1 MMHSSIALKAII
13 MKFDEQTLS
22 DSNVFVAVVRCGS
35 FANAA
40 RSLDLSQSVASRAVA
55 RLEKRLGVRVLNRT
69 TRSVSLTDDGRG
81 LFERLEPLLEG
92 FEDAFTSTAEGQSS
106 VRGRLRVKIHPTLTY
121 VIDGKQLR
129 AFLEDYTE
137 LSVEFI
143 SGDKLGDL
151 VGEGLDIALYVGE
164 LPSSSLIA
172 KKLLDTRVITVAAP
186 DYLAKHMRVNHPSD
200 LLNSGHT
207 LIDYRNPETGR
218 TFPWEYHR
226 GRKIVKIATTG
237 RLIVSDIVNLH
248 GICVAG
254 WGIAQVLEVA
264 VKPMLD
270 AGALVKLLPEWGD
283 ERFPLYAV
291 YPSRNYVPPKVRVF
305 IDFVSSAVSRGH
317 PRDHCRNEASSN
329 YNHG

>member
-1 MMHSSIALKAII
+1 MR
-13 MKFDEQTLS
+13 FDEQTLS

-55 RLEKRLGVRVLNRT
+55 RLEKRLGVRVLDRT
-69 TRSVSLTDDGRG
+69 TRSVSLTDEGRG
-81 LFERLEPLLEG
+81 LFERLEPLLQS
-92 FEDAFTSTAEGQSS
+92 FEDAFTSTAEERST
-106 VRGRLRVKIHPTLTY
+106 VRGRLRIKLHPTLAH
-121 VIDGKQLR
+121 VIDGKQLK
-129 AFLEDYTE
+129 AFLENYPA

-143 SGDKLGDL
+143 SSDKLGDL

-186 DYLAKHMRVNHPSD
+186 DYLAQHPKVAHPSD
-200 LLNSGHT
+200 LLKNGHI

-226 GRKIVKIATTG
+226 SRTIVKIATPG

-254 WGIAQVLEVA
+254 WGIAQVLEIA
-264 VKPMLD
+264 VKPML
-270 AGALVKLLPEWGD
+270 ATGALVKLLPAWSD
-283 ERFPLYAV
+283 ERFPIYAV

-305 IDFVSSAVSRGH
+305 LDFVASAVSSGTTVIAVATKYSAITTLIR
-317 PRDHCRNEASSN
+317 
-329 YNHG
+329 

>member
-1 MMHSSIALKAII
+1 MHSSIALKAII
-13 MKFDEQTLS
+13 MRFDEQTLS

-55 RLEKRLGVRVLNRT
+55 RLEKRLGVRVLDRT
-69 TRSVSLTDDGRG
+69 TRSVSLTDDGRA
-81 LFERLEPLLEG
+81 LFERLEPLLQG
-92 FEDAFTSTAEGQSS
+92 FEDAFTSAVEEQSR
-106 VRGRLRVKIHPTLTY
+106 VRGRLRVKMHPTLSH
-121 VIDGKQLR
+121 VIDGKQLK

-143 SGDKLGDL
+143 SSDKLGDL

-172 KKLLDTRVITVAAP
+172 RKLLDTRVITVAAP
-186 DYLAKHMRVNHPSD
+186 DYLAKHMKVAHPSD
-200 LLNSGHT
+200 LLREHT

-226 GRKIVKIATTG
+226 GRKMVKVTTTG

-264 VKPMLD
+264 VKPMLET
-270 AGALVKLLPEWGD
+270 GALVKLLPEWDD
-283 ERFPLYAV
+283 ERFPIYAV

-305 IDFVSSAVSRGH
+305 IDFISSAVSQGT
-317 PRDHCRNEASSN
+317 PS
-329 YNHG
+329 

>member
-1 MMHSSIALKAII
+1 MHSSIALKAII
-13 MKFDEQTLS
+13 MRFDEQTLS

-55 RLEKRLGVRVLNRT
+55 RLEKRLGVRVLDRT
-69 TRSVSLTDDGRG
+69 TRSVSLTDDGRA
-81 LFERLEPLLEG
+81 LFERLEPLLQG
-92 FEDAFTSTAEGQSS
+92 FEDAFTSAVEEQSR
-106 VRGRLRVKIHPTLTY
+106 VRGRLRVKMHPTLSH
-121 VIDGKQLR
+121 VIDGKQLK

-143 SGDKLGDL
+143 SSDKLGDL

-172 KKLLDTRVITVAAP
+172 RKLLDTRVITVAAP
-186 DYLAKHMRVNHPSD
+186 DYLAKHMKVAHPSD
-200 LLNSGHT
+200 LLREHT

-226 GRKIVKIATTG
+226 GRKMVKVTTTG

-264 VKPMLD
+264 VKPMLET
-270 AGALVKLLPEWGD
+270 GALVKLLPEWGD
-283 ERFPLYAV
+283 ERFPIYAV

-305 IDFVSSAVSRGH
+305 IDFVSSAVSQGTR
-317 PRDHCRNEASSN
+317 P
-329 YNHG
+329 

>member
-1 MMHSSIALKAII
+1 MR
-13 MKFDEQTLS
+13 FDEQTLS
-22 DSNVFVAVVRCGS
+22 DSNVFVAVVRSGS

-55 RLEKRLGVRVLNRT
+55 RLEKRLGVRVLDRT

-81 LFERLEPLLEG
+81 LFERLEPLLQG
-92 FEDAFTSTAEGQSS
+92 FEDAFTSVAEEQSR
-106 VRGRLRVKIHPTLTY
+106 VRGRLRVKMHPTLAH
-121 VIDGKQLR
+121 VIHGKQLK
-129 AFLEDYTE
+129 AFLENYCE
-137 LSVEFI
+137 LSVELI
-143 SGDKLGDL
+143 SSDKLGDL

-172 KKLLDTRVITVAAP
+172 KRLLDTRVITVAAP
-186 DYLAKHMRVNHPSD
+186 AYLAKHVEIAHPSD
-200 LLNSGHT
+200 LLKQEHT

-218 TFPWEYHR
+218 TFQWEYHR
-226 GRKIVKIATTG
+226 GRKIVKIATPG

-264 VKPMLD
+264 VKPLLET
-270 AGALVKLLPEWGD
+270 GALVKLLPEWSD
-283 ERFPLYAV
+283 ESFPIYAV

-305 IDFVSSAVSRGH
+305 IDFIFSALSQGAR
-317 PRDHCRNEASSN
+317 P
-329 YNHG
+329 

>member
-1 MMHSSIALKAII
+1 MR
-13 MKFDEQTLS
+13 FDEQTLS
-22 DSNVFVAVVRCGS
+22 DSNVFVAVVRFRS

-40 RSLDLSQSVASRAVA
+40 RSLNLSQSVASRAVA
-55 RLEKRLGVRVLNRT
+55 RLEKRLGVRVLDRT

-81 LFERLEPLLEG
+81 LFERLEPLLQG
-92 FEDAFTSTAEGQSS
+92 FEDAFTSTAEEQSR
-106 VRGRLRVKIHPTLTY
+106 VRGRLRVKMHPTLAH
-121 VIDGKQLR
+121 IINGKQLK
-129 AFLEDYTE
+129 AFLEDYPE

-143 SGDKLGDL
+143 SSDKLGDL
-151 VGEGLDIALYVGE
+151 VGEGRDIALYVGE

-186 DYLAKHMRVNHPSD
+186 DYLAKHMEVAHPSD
-200 LLNSGHT
+200 LLKEEHT

-248 GICVAG
+248 GISVAG

-264 VKPMLD
+264 VKPMLET
-270 AGALVKLLPEWGD
+270 GALVKLLPEWGD
-283 ERFPLYAV
+283 ERFPIYAV
-291 YPSRNYVPPKVRVF
+291 YPSRNYVPPKVRVI
-305 IDFVSSAVSRGH
+305 IDFVSSAVSKGK
-317 PRDHCRNEASSN
+317 PS
-329 YNHG
+329 

>member
-1 MMHSSIALKAII
+1 MHSSIALKAII
-13 MKFDEQTLS
+13 MRFDEQTLS

-55 RLEKRLGVRVLNRT
+55 RLEKRLGVRVLDRT
-69 TRSVSLTDDGRG
+69 TRSVSLTDDGCA
-81 LFERLEPLLEG
+81 LFERLEPLLQG
-92 FEDAFTSTAEGQSS
+92 FEDAFTSAVEEQSR
-106 VRGRLRVKIHPTLTY
+106 VRGRLRVKMHPTLSH
-121 VIDGKQLR
+121 VIDGKQLK

-143 SGDKLGDL
+143 SSDKLGDL

-172 KKLLDTRVITVAAP
+172 RKLLDTRVITVAAP
-186 DYLAKHMRVNHPSD
+186 DYLAKHMKVAHPSD
-200 LLNSGHT
+200 LLREHT

-226 GRKIVKIATTG
+226 GRKMVKVTTTG

-264 VKPMLD
+264 VKPMLET
-270 AGALVKLLPEWGD
+270 GALVKLLPEWDD
-283 ERFPLYAV
+283 ERFPIYAV

-305 IDFVSSAVSRGH
+305 IDFISSAVSQGT
-317 PRDHCRNEASSN
+317 PS
-329 YNHG
+329 

>member
-1 MMHSSIALKAII
+1 MHSSIALKAII
-13 MKFDEQTLS
+13 MRFDEQTLS

-55 RLEKRLGVRVLNRT
+55 RLEKRLGVRVLDRT
-69 TRSVSLTDDGRG
+69 TRSVSLTDDGRA
-81 LFERLEPLLEG
+81 LFERLEPLLQG
-92 FEDAFTSTAEGQSS
+92 FEDAFTSAVEEQSR
-106 VRGRLRVKIHPTLTY
+106 VRGRLRVKMHPTLSH
-121 VIDGKQLR
+121 VIDGKQLK
-129 AFLEDYTE
+129 AFLEDYPE

-143 SGDKLGDL
+143 SRDKLGDL

-172 KKLLDTRVITVAAP
+172 RKLLDTRVITVAAP
-186 DYLAKHMRVNHPSD
+186 DYLAKHMKVAHPSD
-200 LLNSGHT
+200 LLREHT

-226 GRKIVKIATTG
+226 GRKMVKVTTTG

-264 VKPMLD
+264 VKPMLET
-270 AGALVKLLPEWGD
+270 GALVKLLPEWDD
-283 ERFPLYAV
+283 ERFPIYAV

-305 IDFVSSAVSRGH
+305 IDFISSAVSQGT
-317 PRDHCRNEASSN
+317 PS
-329 YNHG
+329 

>member
-1 MMHSSIALKAII
+1 M

-40 RSLDLSQSVASRAVA
+40 RSLNLSQSVASRAVT
-55 RLEKRLGVRVLNRT
+55 RLEKRLGVRVLDRT

-81 LFERLEPLLEG
+81 LFERLGPLLQG
-92 FEDAFTSTAEGQSS
+92 FEDAFTSIAEERSR
-106 VRGRLRVKIHPTLTY
+106 VRGRLRVKMHHTLAH
-121 VIDGKQLR
+121 VINGKQLKG
-129 AFLEDYTE
+129 FLENYPE
-137 LSVEFI
+137 LSLELI
-143 SGDKLGDL
+143 SSDKLGDL
-151 VGEGLDIALYVGE
+151 VGEGLDIALHVGE

-186 DYLAKHMRVNHPSD
+186 AYIAKHAKIAHPSD
-200 LLNSGHT
+200 LLKQHHT

-218 TFPWEYHR
+218 TFQWEYHR
-226 GRKIVKIATTG
+226 GRAIEKIATPE

-248 GICVAG
+248 SICVAG

-264 VKPMLD
+264 VKPMLET
-270 AGALVKLLPEWGD
+270 GALVKLLPEWSD
-283 ERFPLYAV
+283 ERYPIHAV

-305 IDFVSSAVSRGH
+305 IDFVSSAVSNDTR
-317 PRDHCRNEASSN
+317 P
-329 YNHG
+329 

>member
-1 MMHSSIALKAII
+1 MR
-13 MKFDEQTLS
+13 FDEQTLS

-55 RLEKRLGVRVLNRT
+55 RLEKRLGVRVLDRT
-69 TRSVSLTDDGRG
+69 TRSVSLTDDGRA
-81 LFERLEPLLEG
+81 LFERLEPLLQG
-92 FEDAFTSTAEGQSS
+92 FEDAFTSAVEEQSR
-106 VRGRLRVKIHPTLTY
+106 VRGRLRVKMHPTLSH
-121 VIDGKQLR
+121 VIDGKQLK
-129 AFLEDYTE
+129 AFLEDYPE

-143 SGDKLGDL
+143 SSDKLGDL

-172 KKLLDTRVITVAAP
+172 RKLLDTRVITVAAP
-186 DYLAKHMRVNHPSD
+186 DYLAKHMKVAHPSD
-200 LLNSGHT
+200 LLREHT

-226 GRKIVKIATTG
+226 GRKMVKVTTTG

-264 VKPMLD
+264 VKPMLET
-270 AGALVKLLPEWGD
+270 GALVKLLPEWGD
-283 ERFPLYAV
+283 ERFPIYAV

-305 IDFVSSAVSRGH
+305 IDFISSAVSQGT
-317 PRDHCRNEASSN
+317 PS
-329 YNHG
+329 

>member
-1 MMHSSIALKAII
+1 MR
-13 MKFDEQTLS
+13 FDEQTLS
-22 DSNVFVAVVRCGS
+22 DSNVFVAVVRSGS

-55 RLEKRLGVRVLNRT
+55 RLEKRLGVRVLDRT

-81 LFERLEPLLEG
+81 LFERLEPLLQG
-92 FEDAFTSTAEGQSS
+92 FEDAFTSVAEEQSR
-106 VRGRLRVKIHPTLTY
+106 VRGRLRVKMHPTLAH
-121 VIDGKQLR
+121 VIHGKQLK
-129 AFLEDYTE
+129 AFLEDYSE
-137 LSVEFI
+137 LSVELI
-143 SGDKLGDL
+143 SSDKLGDL

-172 KKLLDTRVITVAAP
+172 KRLLDTRVITVAAP
-186 DYLAKHMRVNHPSD
+186 AYLAKHGEIAHPSD
-200 LLNSGHT
+200 LLKEEHT

-218 TFPWEYHR
+218 TFQWEYHR
-226 GRKIVKIATTG
+226 GRKIVKIATPG

-264 VKPMLD
+264 VKPLLET
-270 AGALVKLLPEWGD
+270 GALVKLLPEWSD
-283 ERFPLYAV
+283 ESFPIYAV

-305 IDFVSSAVSRGH
+305 IDFISSA
-317 PRDHCRNEASSN
+317 ASK
-329 YNHG
+329 GTPP